1 MSQKELFYKR
11 EEADIGINKQQE
23 QEEEYIENKAIIE
36 FLIQHEP
43 RKDIDLSKIEIPSYL
58 NMDDDEE
65 DEDK

>member
-23 QEEEYIENKAIIE
+23 QAEEYIENKAIIE

-43 RKDIDLSKIEIPSYL
+43 RKDIDFSKIKIPSYL
-58 NMDDDEE
+58 NMDDEE
-65 DEDK
+65 DEDN